1 MSPGPNAANVL
12 ATANVTATFSEAVTG
27 VSGSSFTLTGPGG
40 ATVDAVFSYNPVTR
54 VATLDPIDPL
64 AAATTYTATVTSAVE
79 DLAGNPFTTRTWSFT
94 TRP

>member
-1 MSPGPNAANVL
+1 MSPAANSTTVL
-12 ATANVTATFSEAVTG
+12 VTANVTASFREAVTG
-27 VSGSSFTLTGPGG
+27 ASGSSFTLTGPGG
-40 ATVDAVFSYNPVTR
+40 VTVDAVFSYDPVTR

-79 DLAGNPFTTRTWSFT
+79 DLAGNPFAARTWSFT